1 MKTNKI
7 LNIIL
12 AVVTAGALCS
22 CSEDTDPKVKC
33 DFSSDPVE
41 EPVVIDRTAFAA
53 GADISW
59 VTEFEAK
66 GIKFTDSQGE
76 VTDLFPLLRDECG
89 VNAIRLR
96 VWVNPAEGWNSLYDV
111 VVKARRAN
119 ALGQRIMIDFH
130 FSDTWADPSAQ
141 NPPSTWANMN
151 YKQLSA
157 AMKDHITTTLR
168 TLQQAGVEAEWV
180 QIGNET
186 PMGMLLPVGGLDQHF
201 ADLVTDGYEAV
212 KSVLP
217 DAKVIV
223 HCDQGE
229 NYDRFVY
236 LFDRLADAKYDMI
249 GCSTYPDNNYSDPAD
264 WVSIVTKTAENM
276 KKLAAR
282 YSKRAMICEVGF
294 PWDEE
299 EAATAAMKAL
309 VKAAKESGV
318 IDGIFYWEPET
329 TPTANGYQKG
339 CFDENGAPT
348 SVLKAY
354 LP

>member
-1 MKTNKI
+1 MKINTIFNT
-7 LNIIL
+7 IL

-22 CSEDTDPKVKC
+22 CSDSTDPKVKC
-33 DFSSDPVE
+33 DFSDESDEKPI
-41 EPVVIDRTAFAA
+41 VIDRTAFAA

-66 GIKFTDSQGE
+66 GIKFTDSEGE
-76 VTDLFPLLRDECG
+76 ETDLFPLLRDECG

-96 VWVNPAEGWNSLYDV
+96 VWVNPAEGWNSLHDV

-119 ALGQRIMIDFH
+119 ALGQRVMIDFH

-141 NPPSTWANMN
+141 NPPAAWAEMD
-151 YKQLSA
+151 YEELSE
-157 AMKDHITTTLR
+157 AMQSHITTTLR
-168 TLQQAGVEAEWV
+168 ALLDAGVEAEWV

-186 PMGMLLPVGGLDQHF
+186 PVGMMLPVGGLDQHF
-201 ADLVTDGYEAV
+201 ADLVTDGCEAV

-217 DAKVIV
+217 NAKVIV

-229 NYDRFVY
+229 NYERFVY
-236 LFDRLADAKYDMI
+236 LFSRLTQAKYDMI
-249 GCSTYPDNNYSDPAD
+249 GCSTYPDFNYPDPNN
-264 WVSIVTKTAENM
+264 WVTAVKDVVGNM
-276 KKLAAR
+276 KKLASL
-282 YSKRAMICEVGF
+282 YSKRIMVCEVGF

-299 EAATAAMKAL
+299 EAAAAAMNVL
-309 VKAAKESGV
+309 VKEAKASGV

-354 LP
+354 LQ

>member
-7 LNIIL
+7 FNFIT

-22 CSEDTDPKVKC
+22 CSDITDPKVEC
-33 DFSSDPVE
+33 DFSGATE
-41 EPVVIDRTAFAA
+41 EKPVVIDRTAFAA
-53 GADISW
+53 GADVSW

-66 GIKFTDSQGE
+66 GIKFTNAEGNE
-76 VTDLFPLLRDECG
+76 TDLFPLLRDECG

-96 VWVNPAEGWNSLYDV
+96 VWVNPAEGWNSLHDV

-119 ALGQRIMIDFH
+119 ALGQRVMIDFH
-130 FSDTWADPSAQ
+130 FSDTWADPGQ
-141 NPPSTWANMN
+141 QVPPAAWAEMD
-151 YKQLSA
+151 YEELSA
-157 AMKDHITTTLR
+157 AMTSHITTTLQA
-168 TLQQAGVEAEWV
+168 LLAAGVEAEWV

-186 PMGMLLPVGGLDQHF
+186 PVGMMLPVGGLDQHF
-201 ADLVTDGYEAV
+201 ADLVTDGCEAV

-217 DAKVIV
+217 NAKVIV

-236 LFDRLADAKYDMI
+236 LFSRLANAKYDMI
-249 GCSTYPDNNYSDPAD
+249 GCSTYPDFNYPDPSD
-264 WVSIVTKTAENM
+264 WVTAVTDVVKNM
-276 KKLAAR
+276 KKLADR
-282 YSKRAMICEVGF
+282 YSKRIMVCEVGF

-299 EAATAAMKAL
+299 EAAAAAMKVL
-309 VKAAKESGV
+309 VKEAKASGV

-329 TPTANGYQKG
+329 TPTANGYGKG

-354 LP
+354 LQ

>member
-1 MKTNKI
+1 MKINKI
-7 LNIIL
+7 FNTIM
-12 AVVTAGALCS
+12 AVVAAGALCS
-22 CSEDTDPKVKC
+22 CSADADPKVKC
-33 DFSSDPVE
+33 DFSDETE
-41 EPVVIDRTAFAA
+41 EKPVVIDRTAFAT

-66 GIKFTDSQGE
+66 GIKFTNAEGNE
-76 VTDLFPLLRDECG
+76 TDLFPLLRDECG

-96 VWVNPAEGWNSLYDV
+96 VWVNPVEGWNSIHDV

-119 ALGQRIMIDFH
+119 ALGQRVMIDFH
-130 FSDTWADPSAQ
+130 FSDTWADPGHQ
-141 NPPSTWANMN
+141 DPPAAWAEMD
-151 YKQLSA
+151 YEELSA
-157 AMKDHITTTLR
+157 AMKSHITTTLQA
-168 TLQQAGVEAEWV
+168 LLAAGVEAEWV

-186 PMGMLLPVGGLDQHF
+186 PEGMMLPVGGLDQHF
-201 ADLVTDGYEAV
+201 ADLVTDGCEAV

-217 DAKVIV
+217 NAKVIV

-236 LFDRLADAKYDMI
+236 LFSRLTNAKYDMI
-249 GCSTYPDNNYSDPAD
+249 GCSTYPDFNYPDPSD
-264 WVSIVTKTAENM
+264 WVTAMTDVVKNM
-276 KKLAAR
+276 KKLADR
-282 YSKRAMICEVGF
+282 YSKRIMVCEVGF

-299 EAATAAMKAL
+299 EAAAAAMKVL
-309 VKAAKESGV
+309 VKEAKASGV

-329 TPTANGYQKG
+329 TPTANGYEKG

-354 LP
+354 LQ